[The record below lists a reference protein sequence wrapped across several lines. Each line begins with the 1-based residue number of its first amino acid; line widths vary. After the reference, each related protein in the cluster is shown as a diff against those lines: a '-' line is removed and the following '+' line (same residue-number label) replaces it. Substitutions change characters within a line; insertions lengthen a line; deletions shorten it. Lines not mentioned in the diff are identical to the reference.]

1 MSNTR
6 EPDNGVKPGSGW
18 EDRQGLVPN
27 EHPQAPE
34 EALGSLPRLSESP
47 KKAGDPDAAA
57 DSLTASHRR
66 HSLGGAMT
74 SSRAPR
80 TPRFFFGRSSSL
92 QEGAEQAGSGGASQ
106 GKSMFGR
113 WKRKG
118 DYSALE
124 NQVRKLSRCAS
135 CQACPVLVAD
145 CQLIWDDLSQTPAP
159 ATIRLLFQQL
169 FMCSYRH

>member
-6 EPDNGVKPGSGW
+6 EPVNSAKSGSGW

-27 EHPQAPE
+27 EHLQAPE
-34 EALGSLPRLSESP
+34 EAPGSLPRLSESP
-47 KKAGDPDAAA
+47 KKAGDPGAAP

-74 SSRAPR
+74 ASRAPR

-92 QEGAEQAGSGGASQ
+92 QEGAEQAESDRASQ
-106 GKSMFGR
+106 GRSMFGGWR
-113 WKRKG
+113 RKG

-124 NQVRKLSRCAS
+124 NQVLPAFQTCLLQGHLNTGRELSYNVIIS
-135 CQACPVLVAD
+135 DKQALA
-145 CQLIWDDLSQTPAP
+145 LA
-159 ATIRLLFQQL
+159 AIRLQFD
-169 FMCSYRH
+169 